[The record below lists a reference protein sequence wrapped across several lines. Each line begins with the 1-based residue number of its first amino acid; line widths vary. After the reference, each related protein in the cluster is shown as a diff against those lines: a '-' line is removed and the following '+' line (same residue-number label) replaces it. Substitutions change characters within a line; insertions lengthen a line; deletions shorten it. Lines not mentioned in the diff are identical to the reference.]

1 MYDVNLKHTLAEFE
15 NHMKAKGL
23 FVESNLSD
31 KADILVENISFNSK
45 EIVPGTL
52 FICKGI
58 HFRDVYLKDALS
70 LGAFAYVSEIKYDI
84 AGDVPYIIVSDIKEA
99 MAYIAD
105 FFYNEVQSKLKIVG
119 ITGTKGKT
127 TTTYFIKH
135 ILDAYA
141 ESVGSPVPGMFSS
154 VRIYDG
160 KTDEPSRRTTP
171 EAFEVHRHFKN
182 MYDSGIEWVVM
193 EVSSQ
198 ALKYHRSLGVEF
210 ESACFTNM
218 GEDHISDI
226 EHSDWDDYFYS
237 KLKLFDQSKAAIVN
251 LNSDH
256 AERIY
261 EEAKK
266 RTDTVLTFGFM
277 PEADVYGYDLEPDGI
292 NMKFKVRTKDFDEQF
307 VLNMRGVYN
316 ISNALGAIAMAYSM
330 DIPVS
335 AMKKGLLN
343 TDVEGRMKMF
353 FVENKNVTVIVD
365 FAHNGMSL
373 QALCESTVHEFPG
386 SPIHIVYGSPGDKAF
401 GRRKELGSV
410 AGKFAA
416 CSYIT
421 EDDPGEESP
430 VDISNEIAKHVEA
443 EGGAYKIIIDR
454 HEAIKAAILEAPENG
469 VVLIIGKGA
478 ETDMKRGLIFE
489 DCPSDSEH
497 VLEVLANDIK

>member
-1 MYDVNLKHTLAEFE
+1 MYDVNLKHTLSEFE
-15 NHMKAKGL
+15 EHLKKKGV
-23 FVESNLSD
+23 FVESYLKD
-31 KADILVENISFNSK
+31 KNEVEVQKISFNSADITK
-45 EIVPGTL
+45 DTL

-58 HFRDVYLKDALS
+58 HFKDAYLKDS
-70 LGAFAYVSEIKYDI
+70 LDKGAFAYVSEKKYDI
-84 AGDVPYIIVSDIKEA
+84 AADAPYIIVSDIKEA

-105 FFYNEVQSKLKIVG
+105 FFYNGVQEKLKIVG

-127 TTTYFIKH
+127 TTTYFIKS
-135 ILDAYA
+135 ILDEYA
-141 ESVGSPVPGMFSS
+141 KTEGSPTPGMFSS

-160 KTDEPSRRTTP
+160 VTDEPSRRTTP
-171 EAFEVHRHFKN
+171 EAFEVHRHLNN
-182 MYDSGIEWVVM
+182 MYESGIEWVVM

-198 ALKYHRSLGVEF
+198 ALKYHRSLGIDF

-218 GEDHISDI
+218 GEDHISDV
-226 EHSDWDDYFYS
+226 EHEDWNDYFYS

-256 AERIY
+256 AERIL

-266 RTDTVLTFGFM
+266 RTDKVLTFGLM
-277 PEADVYGYDLEPDGI
+277 PEADVYAYDIHPEGI
-292 NMKFKVRTKDFDEQF
+292 NMNFKVRTKDFDEQF
-307 VLNMRGVYN
+307 VLNMRGIYN
-316 ISNALGAIAMAYSM
+316 ISNALGAISMAYSM
-330 DIPVS
+330 GIPVES
-335 AMKKGLLN
+335 MKAGLLN

-353 FVENKNVTVIVD
+353 FVDKKNVTVIVD

-373 QALCESTVHEFPG
+373 QALCESTVQEFPG
-386 SPIHIVYGSPGDKAF
+386 SKIHIVFGSPGDKAY

-430 VDISNEIAKHVEA
+430 VDISNEIAKHVRE
-443 EGGAYKIIIDR
+443 EGGEYKIIIDR

-469 VVLIIGKGA
+469 VVLVIGKGA